1 MAMALPGRW
10 ALAGLAA
17 EPERVRVRPSGSA
30 QTEGIK
36 FVFFSE
42 IFFSAKTISGNA
54 QKMFRGTKNTQEIT
68 KILGKIPRDRLG
80 HEQSK

>member
-1 MAMALPGRW
+1 
-10 ALAGLAA
+10 
-17 EPERVRVRPSGSA
+17 
-30 QTEGIK
+30 
-36 FVFFSE
+36 VFFSE